1 MATDSLTG
9 TIAPTS
15 ARGSAARKPRPSA
28 APWLP
33 DTTVG
38 QLLSI
43 VLGGLLITL
52 AIIIGL
58 LAWLHPDE
66 TVVLRGPRSDALQI
80 ASLIE
85 AMRNVSPAARPAI
98 ARSIRTPGL
107 NIHFGAPNPA
117 CDGAAIQDEGG
128 SALSRSLRRL
138 LPGDAAV
145 TVFHCASSAGGEIV
159 QVRAADIGAIFE
171 INIGM
176 RISRLVLLADWLPL
190 LASLLF
196 VFLLMS
202 VLSGWAVLRIIGP
215 LQRLSATVE
224 RFGREVEVAPLTE
237 EGPREIRRAARAF
250 NQMQQRIASAVR
262 DRTRMLAA
270 ISHDLRTPITRMRLR
285 VELGVD
291 ADPAGDYRVKTLRDL
306 DLMQRM
312 ISSALEFLRGA
323 RIDDHVETVELGSLL
338 ETLCDEAGEGGA
350 TVSYI
355 GAAAIFCRCRP
366 DALGRAITNLI
377 ENACRYAQ
385 GCTVDARETGPE
397 VLIEVADDGPG
408 IPDAVKHEALQPFS
422 RLDTARAMGNG
433 VGLGLA
439 IVADIA
445 RSHGGHLLL
454 LDRAS
459 GGLLAR
465 VVLPAE
471 AGARGPD
478 ALHVDARP
486 STRARA

>member
-1 MATDSLTG
+1 MAPDASGELHTARSSP
-9 TIAPTS
+9 APLVQAS
-15 ARGSAARKPRPSA
+15 RPA
-28 APWLP
+28 APLWLP

-85 AMRNVSPAARPAI
+85 AMRNVPPATRPAI

-117 CDGAAIQDEGG
+117 CDGAAIRDEGG

-176 RISRLVLLADWLPL
+176 RISRLVLLTDWLPL

-215 LQRLSATVE
+215 LQRLSITVE
-224 RFGREVEVAPLTE
+224 RFGREVEVAPLVE

-250 NQMQQRIASAVR
+250 NQMQQRIAAAVR

-270 ISHDLRTPITRMRLR
+270 VSHDLRTPITRMRLR
-285 VELGVD
+285 VELGMD
-291 ADPAGDYRVKTLRDL
+291 ADPSADYRAKTLRDL

-350 TVSYI
+350 MVGYI
-355 GAAAIFCRCRP
+355 GTATIFCRCRP
-366 DALGRAITNLI
+366 DALGRAVTNLI

-385 GCTVDARETGPE
+385 GCTVDMRETGAD
-397 VLIEVADDGPG
+397 VVIDVADDGPG
-408 IPDAVKHEALQPFS
+408 IPDAVKQEALQPFS
-422 RLDTARAMGNG
+422 RLDAARAMGNG

-445 RSHGGHLLL
+445 RSHGGRLLL
-454 LDRAS
+454 LDRPS
-459 GGLLAR
+459 GGLRAQL
-465 VVLPAE
+465 VLPAQSTT
-471 AGARGPD
+471 AGSAAR
-478 ALHVDARP
+478 
-486 STRARA
+486 